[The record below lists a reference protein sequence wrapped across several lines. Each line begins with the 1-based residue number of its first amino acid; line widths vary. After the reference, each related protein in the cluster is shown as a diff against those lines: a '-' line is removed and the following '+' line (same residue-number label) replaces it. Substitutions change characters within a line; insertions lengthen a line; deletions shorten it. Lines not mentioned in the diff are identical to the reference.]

1 MFNKDLKKRVRKVEL
16 VLGLR
21 DGGWDVFEE
30 NSIDSI
36 TKRLSKIE
44 DQLKPEPKFKKGDLV
59 HFFLIDGE
67 FDGEIVGST
76 IDRYRSSF
84 FYVPSIEDS
93 HSWVVSYLDE
103 NNVVQQVSVD
113 EKDIWT
119 DEYDCTD
126 CLFSEI
132 EDLKF
137 RLKKLE
143 DKKKK

>member
-1 MFNKDLKKRVRKVEL
+1 MFGNNQIEKINERFSDLEISERNFSQRIKL
-16 VLGLR
+16 I
-21 DGGWDVFEE
+21 EE
-30 NSIDSI
+30 
-36 TKRLSKIE
+36 
-44 DQLKPEPKFKKGDLV
+44 QLAPEPKFKKGDLV

-137 RLKKLE
+137 RFWL
-143 DKKKK
+143 